1 MINITLA
8 FAKSMEIS
16 HRQWLEVEIT
26 ETGLVESTEHAS
38 RALAALEALGLR
50 IGLDDFGNGFC
61 NLSYVRTLPIHR
73 LKIDRS
79 FVSDIRNRH
88 DDAVIVESIITL
100 AHNLG
105 LTVIAEGVEM
115 ADQIIH
121 LKTAGCDQVQG
132 YFISRPVPAEVA
144 RAQLRQGQLRPH

>member
-1 MINITLA
+1 IR
-8 FAKSMEIS
+8 S
-16 HRQWLEVEIT
+16 
-26 ETGLVESTEHAS
+26 
-38 RALAALEALGLR
+38 
-50 IGLDDFGNGFC
+50 
-61 NLSYVRTLPIHR
+61 LPIHQ

-105 LTVIAEGVEM
+105 LSVIAEGVEM

-121 LKTAGCDQVQG
+121 LKTAGCDEVQG
-132 YFISRPVPAEVA
+132 YHISRPVPAEAALALV
-144 RAQLRQGQLRPH
+144 RQQVIRPL